1 MRKYY
6 YDLHLHSCLSPC
18 GDNDMTPNNIAGM
31 AALKGLQIAA
41 LTDHN
46 TAKNCPAFLAACEK
60 NGIAGIAGMELTTSE
75 EIHLVCLFE
84 HLEAALAFSSEVENH
99 RIPIKNKPKIFGEQL
114 ILDENDEIIGE
125 EEFLLINATT
135 LDLETAVSLARS
147 YGAFVMP
154 AHIDKQSNGIIGI
167 LGTFPDTPVFSY
179 AELSDASAKDAL
191 KAAHPVLNRCSF
203 LSNSDAHYLWDIHEA
218 EEFITLDPTDDG
230 ISSLRAAFFEAL
242 KRHDKENDA

>member
-1 MRKYY
+1 MRKLF

-18 GDNDMTPNNIAGM
+18 GDNDMTPNNMAGM

-46 TAKNCPAFLAACEK
+46 SSKNCPAFLAACEK
-60 NGIAGIAGMELTTSE
+60 NGIVGIAGMELTTSE

-84 HLEAALAFSSEVENH
+84 HLGAALDFSAEVEKH
-99 RIPIKNKPKIFGEQL
+99 RSPVKNKPHIFGEQL
-114 ILDENDEIIGE
+114 ILDENDEKIGE
-125 EEFLLINATT
+125 EDVLLINATT

-154 AHIDKQSNGIIGI
+154 AHIDKQANGLIGI
-167 LGTFPDTPVFSY
+167 LGTFPETPAFSY
-179 AELSDASAKDAL
+179 AELSDVSVADAL
-191 KAAHPVLNRCSF
+191 IAAHPTLKNCRF

-218 EEFITLDPTDDG
+218 EEFLELDVPDDSPAS
-230 ISSLRAAFFEAL
+230 IRKALFEKINHL
-242 KRHDKENDA
+242 

>member
-1 MRKYY
+1 MRK
-6 YDLHLHSCLSPC
+6 
-18 GDNDMTPNNIAGM
+18 T
-31 AALKGLQIAA
+31 
-41 LTDHN
+41 
-46 TAKNCPAFLAACEK
+46 
-60 NGIAGIAGMELTTSE
+60 GIAGIAGMELTTSE

-114 ILDENDEIIGE
+114 ILDENDEKIGE

-191 KAAHPVLNRCSF
+191 MAAHPVLNGCRF

-218 EEFITLDPTDDG
+218 EEFYHARPDG
-230 ISSLRAAFFEAL
+230 RRYFFPASSFF
-242 KRHDKENDA
+242 

>member
-1 MRKYY
+1 MRKLF

-18 GDNDMTPNNIAGM
+18 GDNDMTPNNMAGM
-31 AALKGLQIAA
+31 ASLKGLQIAA

-46 TAKNCPAFLAACEK
+46 SSKNCPAFLAACEK
-60 NGIAGIAGMELTTSE
+60 NGIVGIAGMELTTSE

-84 HLEAALAFSSEVENH
+84 YLDAALGFSAEVEKH
-99 RIPIKNKPKIFGEQL
+99 RFPIKNKPHIFGEQL
-114 ILDENDEIIGE
+114 ILDENDEKIGE
-125 EEFLLINATT
+125 EEFLLINATA

-179 AELSDASAKDAL
+179 AELSDASAADAL
-191 KAAHPVLNRCSF
+191 KAAHPALDGCTF

-218 EEFITLDPTDDG
+218 EEFIELNGSDD
-230 ISSLRAAFFEAL
+230 SSVSIRKALFE
-242 KRHDKENDA
+242 KINHP

>member
-1 MRKYY
+1 MRK
-6 YDLHLHSCLSPC
+6 
-18 GDNDMTPNNIAGM
+18 T
-31 AALKGLQIAA
+31 
-41 LTDHN
+41 
-46 TAKNCPAFLAACEK
+46 
-60 NGIAGIAGMELTTSE
+60 GIAGIAGMELTTSE

-191 KAAHPVLNRCSF
+191 KAAPRF
-203 LSNSDAHYLWDIHEA
+203 
-218 EEFITLDPTDDG
+218 
-230 ISSLRAAFFEAL
+230 
-242 KRHDKENDA
+242 